1 MTYKKYSKKVIA
13 SLNDTEKQEYFQS
26 YFYEQYHDISLL
38 ILSAF
43 RDDMAFIPLG
53 EYLESMFRADVEE
66 DYLSADTLH
75 IQMGLADDLRM
86 MCETLGYFRGG
97 GKQCLRAGRL
107 CEKTRVRGCS
117 ISFPP
122 PPPSPLSPPEGGTK
136 EN

>member
-66 DYLSADTLH
+66 DYLPADTLH

-97 GKQCLRAGRL
+97 SNAYGQDVYVKRL
-107 CEKTRVRGCS
+107 GY
-117 ISFPP
+117 
-122 PPPSPLSPPEGGTK
+122 PLSFRPCSQRETATWTTM
-136 EN
+136 

>member
-66 DYLSADTLH
+66 DYLPADTLH

-97 GKQCLRAGRL
+97 SNAYGQDVYVKRL
-107 CEKTRVRGCS
+107 G
-117 ISFPP
+117 
-122 PPPSPLSPPEGGTK
+122 
-136 EN
+136 